1 MTIEEIKALIA
12 SDESRTLELKKTT
25 GELKD
30 GMHAACAF
38 LNTEGGWLIFGV
50 APKSLKIVGQQVT
63 DDTKR
68 ELAQALAGLE
78 PAYDI
83 PPIYVDVP
91 EYPGNKVIAFH
102 FDGWEWGQ
110 KPYTFRGRPYY
121 KIESTTKIMPRDM
134 YDERIRVHE
143 PHSYSWESFPAKGVS
158 FSDLNKD
165 RILGC
170 IRLGVDGGRIPES
183 ALTAP
188 IEDTLAKWKLT
199 VNGVPTNGA
208 AMLFSNNIYPYDNFQ
223 LRLARFRG
231 NDKLEFIDNQRAEGN
246 FFDLLD
252 AGMAFLF
259 KHLNLSGKI
268 TNKSLMREERLEVPV
283 QALRESLINA
293 LCHRQWEKANL
304 TISIAV
310 YDDRVEIANPGILPP
325 KITPENIKES
335 HESFPYNRNMAHALY
350 RSTFLENWGSGIHR
364 IIEACQEQGVE
375 EPTWRWDGAFV
386 YITFKRPAKYRSTTD
401 QPPIEQVKEPLNHHS
416 TTSQPPAE
424 YDPSTTQVR
433 PKYDPSTTQVSQL
446 ITLMGEYYMSLRD
459 IMSLFNL
466 NSAKRFRENYLNPA
480 LSDGAIERLYPDQPH
495 HPKQKYRLS
504 EIAKEWKEFNFKS

>member
-1 MTIEEIKALIA
+1 MTIDDIKTLIA

-68 ELAQALAGLE
+68 EIAQALAGLE

-83 PPIYVDVP
+83 QPIYVDIP

-102 FDGWEWGQ
+102 FDGWEWGE

-134 YDERIRVHE
+134 YDERIRIHE
-143 PHSYSWESFPAKGVS
+143 PHSYSWESLPARGVS
-158 FSDLNKD
+158 FSDLNRD

-170 IRLGVDGGRIPES
+170 IRLGVEGGRIPES

-223 LRLARFRG
+223 LRLARFLG

-252 AGMAFLF
+252 AGIAFLF

-268 TNKSLMREERLEVPV
+268 TNRSLMREERLEVPV
-283 QALRESLINA
+283 SALREALINA
-293 LCHRQWEKANL
+293 LCHRQWEKQNL

-325 KITPENIKES
+325 KITAETIKDS
-335 HESFPYNRNMAHALY
+335 HESYPYNRNMAHALY
-350 RSTFLENWGSGIHR
+350 RSTFLESWGSGIRR
-364 IIEACQEQGVE
+364 IIEACREQGVDD
-375 EPTWRWDGAFV
+375 PTWRWDGGFV
-386 YITFKRPAKYRSTTD
+386 YVTFKRPVKDDSNIA
-401 QPPIEQVKEPLNHHS
+401 QVPSKQEDEPLNYRP
-416 TTSQPPAE
+416 TTAQPPAK
-424 YDPSTTQVR
+424 DDLRTTQAR

-446 ITLMGEYYMSLRD
+446 IKLMGEDYMSLKD
-459 IMSLFNL
+459 IMLLFNL
-466 NSAKRFRENYLNPA
+466 NSAKRFRENYLTPA
-480 LSDGAIERLYPDQPH
+480 LSDGAIERLYPAQLK
-495 HPKQKYRLS
+495 HPKQKYRLT
-504 EIAKEWKEFNFKS
+504 EVAKEWKSANKNS